1 MNALEAR
8 IAALIAAQGPI
19 SVAQYMTL
27 ALHDAEGGYYATR
40 EPFGAAGDFITAPEI
55 SQMFGEMLGLWCV
68 QVWHDQGQP
77 KHKRLV
83 ELGPG
88 RGTLMADALR
98 AAKAAPE
105 FLVGLEVVLI
115 ESSPV
120 LQKAQAEK
128 LPMEKLRDSGVAIR
142 WAGHFDDSMTDRP
155 LLLLAN
161 EFFDALPVRQYVRK
175 EEHWRERMV
184 VLKNERLEFAL
195 APLATPSAVIPA
207 SRAGAPDGGA
217 YEVSAA
223 ATALAET
230 IARVIAEKGG
240 GALLLDYGYG
250 EEAGF
255 GETLQA
261 VGGHRFADVLAGPG
275 ENDLSVHVD
284 FAALGDAAR
293 HGGAG
298 VYGPTPQGAFLA
310 ELGITAR
317 AEQLIKA
324 NPGAAQNLF
333 QAVARLIDPDQMGDL
348 FKAMAFVPRS
358 AARPPGF

>member
-68 QVWHDQGQP
+68 QVWRDQGQP
-77 KHKRLV
+77 KQKRLV

-120 LQKAQAEK
+120 LRQAQAEK
-128 LPMEKLRDSGVAIR
+128 LPIEELRDSGVTIR
-142 WAGHFDDSMTDRP
+142 WAAHFDDSLTDRA
-155 LLLLAN
+155 LFVLAN
-161 EFFDALPVRQYVRK
+161 EFFDALPVRQYVK
-175 EEHWRERMV
+175 TQTGWRERMIV
-184 VLKNERLEFAL
+184 AKDESLDFAL
-195 APLATPSAVIPA
+195 AHLPTPSAIIPA

-217 YEVSAA
+217 YEVSPAS
-223 ATALAET
+223 TALVEA
-230 IARVIAEKGG
+230 IARTIAEKGG
-240 GALLLDYGYG
+240 GALFLDYGYG

-261 VGGHRFADVLAGPG
+261 VGGHKFADVLAEPG
-275 ENDLSVHVD
+275 ENDLSAHVD
-284 FAALGDAAR
+284 FAALGEAAK
-293 HGGAG
+293 HGGAA
-298 VYGPTPQGAFLA
+298 VYGPNTQGAFLA
-310 ELGITAR
+310 ELGLTSR

-324 NPGAAQNLF
+324 NPGAAQSLLT
-333 QAVARLIDPDQMGDL
+333 AVARLIGPDQMGTL
-348 FKAMAFVPRS
+348 FKALAILPQS